1 MKPAIGVLVGFALL
15 VVVATAASLLVK
27 AQGSA
32 SPELEEL
39 RPLDLPDAL
48 SSAADVRWQE
58 DGSLLFGLRRDGIY
72 SWVPGAQ
79 GTEAVA
85 TLAGS
90 THWRAARYG
99 DYSRL
104 GGGAVG
110 ALVFAGD
117 LFGVFRQSSDGRV
130 KTLKANLE
138 IVGDLHHR
146 DGLTVA
152 VGLARQPRPSP
163 GPDDVWEPYIAWLID
178 AEGGVRG
185 LLPTR
190 DDGAAMDVCYP
201 AELSIS
207 RFVADGLVLVIPG
220 AEPGAYLYA
229 ADGALRE
236 VLDLETFST
245 SRPDCGPEQKP
256 LLREQAFRTEWLN
269 RHRFIDE
276 VAANDEG
283 DVFFFVRH
291 AADSEPMSEARQ
303 GDSPKVARAPATSQG
318 AGGTAVVR
326 GVATGAGDSGTG
338 GEPRVVAFG
347 LDGLGD
353 AELKE
358 LLEGA
363 SPDGTLIITGEQAAR
378 LLAAANARNDVR
390 SDTGAAS
397 PPSAPRA
404 TICWDIVHARTD
416 DLQSVSSAPCAVTSD
431 RADARL
437 RVDLAGDRAVFLVRG
452 ATRLA
457 SGNQEE
463 PVQVFE
469 ARLRAG
475 S

>member
-1 MKPAIGVLVGFALL
+1 MKPVIGILAGFALL
-15 VVVATAASLLVK
+15 VVVAAAASSVE

-32 SPELEEL
+32 PPVLEEL

-48 SSAADVRWQE
+48 SAAADVRWQE

-79 GTEAVA
+79 GTAAVA

-117 LFGVFRQSSDGRV
+117 LFGVFRQRDGRV
-130 KTLKANLE
+130 TALKANLE

-163 GPDDVWEPYIAWLID
+163 GPDDIWEPYIAWLID

-190 DDGAAMDVCYP
+190 DGGVAMDVCYP
-201 AELSIS
+201 VELSIS
-207 RFVADGLVLVIPG
+207 RFVVDGVVLVVPG
-220 AEPGAYLYA
+220 AEPGAYLYGTG
-229 ADGALRE
+229 GALRE
-236 VLDLETFST
+236 VLDLKAFST
-245 SRPDCGPEQKP
+245 SRPDCGPELKP
-256 LLREQAFRTEWLN
+256 LLREQAFRTDWLN

-276 VAANDEG
+276 VAANGEG

-291 AADSEPMSEARQ
+291 AADSEPASEAHES
-303 GDSPKVARAPATSQG
+303 DSTKVARAAATSQG
-318 AGGTAVVR
+318 AGGMAVVR
-326 GVATGAGDSGTG
+326 GVPTGAGDSGTG

-347 LDGLGD
+347 LDD

-358 LLEGA
+358 LIEGA
-363 SPDGTLIITGEQAAR
+363 SPDGTLIVTGEQAAR
-378 LLAAANARNDVR
+378 LLAAVNARNDV
-390 SDTGAAS
+390 GAAS

-404 TICWDIVHARTD
+404 KICWDIVHARTD
-416 DLQSVSSAPCAVTSD
+416 DLQNVSSAPCAVTSD

-437 RVDLAGDRAVFLVRG
+437 RVDLAGDHAVLLVRG

-457 SGNQEE
+457 SGNQER